1 MIDYVFY
8 IKGSPL
14 GNTAYKIGISALKH
28 IGSRLGTYQN
38 TYGPTYEERF
48 EQVWV
53 GTEQEVREL
62 ERLLKIKFRHN
73 MAGRTRGYTE
83 WVKNLSYT
91 ELFAEVEATI
101 KGLGLDIVIPKGF
114 TKLFEHDIEK
124 LTQTYLVEADS

>member
-62 ERLLKIKFRHN
+62 
-73 MAGRTRGYTE
+73 
-83 WVKNLSYT
+83 
-91 ELFAEVEATI
+91 
-101 KGLGLDIVIPKGF
+101 
-114 TKLFEHDIEK
+114 
-124 LTQTYLVEADS
+124 